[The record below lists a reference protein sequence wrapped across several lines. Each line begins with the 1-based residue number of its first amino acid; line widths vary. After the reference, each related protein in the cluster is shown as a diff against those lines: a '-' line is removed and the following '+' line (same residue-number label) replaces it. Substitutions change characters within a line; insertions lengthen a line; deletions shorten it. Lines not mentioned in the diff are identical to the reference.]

1 MDKIVYRRSLAFWKA
16 LGSLMFVLI
25 CLFLLLLIFID
36 EDISALQIFFFITS
50 AMIGIPFF
58 GSYLVVCLN
67 RTLRKDTFLFIFDE
81 HSISDGIRTVPWSAI
96 TKVEFEGASIRK
108 WLRPRF
114 PTFIFHLNDRS
125 TWEVSTDYVL
135 NDMELNQA
143 GKQLRTLIN
152 QYGKPKKKRF

>member
-1 MDKIVYRRSLAFWKA
+1 MDKITYRRSLAFWKA
-16 LGSLMFVLI
+16 MGSLMFVLI

-36 EDISALQIFFFITS
+36 EDITALQIFFFITS

-58 GSYLVVCLN
+58 GGYLVACLK
-67 RTLRKDTFLFIFDE
+67 RTLRKDNYLFIFDE

-114 PTFIFHLNDRS
+114 PAFIFYLHDRS

-135 NDMELNQA
+135 NDAELNQA
-143 GKQLRTLIN
+143 GKQLRNLIN
-152 QYGKPKKKRF
+152 QHGKPKKKRS